1 MNDNAI
7 PVFWGIVAFIIAI
20 ILIGAII
27 NTSQN
32 TSALRKNVYL
42 LFKER
47 FSFYLS
53 IGDTERAKEVL
64 IDRVLADKDFR
75 QAFGENPMN
84 IRQKFYDKYHSYFEA
99 LGIEIDYEKVND
111 FYYNLKTKR

>member
-1 MNDNAI
+1 MNENAI
-7 PVFWGIVAFIIAI
+7 PVLWGIVAFIISI
-20 ILIGAII
+20 IVIAAII

-53 IGDTERAKEVL
+53 IGDTERAKELL
-64 IDRVLADKDFR
+64 IDRVLADKYFK
-75 QAFGENPMN
+75 QAFGESPMN
-84 IRQKFYDKYHSYFEA
+84 SRQKLYDKYHLYFEA
-99 LGIEIDYEKVND
+99 LGIEIDYEKVKD

>member
-1 MNDNAI
+1 
-7 PVFWGIVAFIIAI
+7 VGIVAFIIAI

-32 TSALRKNVYL
+32 TSALRKNIYL

-53 IGDTERAKEVL
+53 IGDTERKTVPLSET
-64 IDRVLADKDFR
+64 
-75 QAFGENPMN
+75 
-84 IRQKFYDKYHSYFEA
+84 
-99 LGIEIDYEKVND
+99 EI
-111 FYYNLKTKR
+111 KRRSAHD